1 MNPIANWIN
10 EFRVFPRLF
19 ALMYLYVTVEIVSW
33 AMAQPDLTNA
43 QSALVTAVTVP
54 AAAFFKFYV
63 ESGSNARNN
72 EIKD

>member
-1 MNPIANWIN
+1 MSPFANGIN

-19 ALMYLYVTVEIVSW
+19 ALMYMGITVEVVVW
-33 AMAQPDLTNA
+33 AMNQPDLTNA

-63 ESGSNARNN
+63 ESGNRPLATR
-72 EIKD
+72 IKD